1 MTSFDMPGSALPVG
15 PVNDAFEQE
24 ADQVAQRV
32 ASSAAATVPAPF
44 PAAPGGLPNWLRR
57 KVAWPSPDGSVGSSE
72 LPRNGS
78 QAISAD
84 VRERIEPIVGADLGA
99 VRLHSG
105 PEAELAADRIGA
117 RAFSYGPEIW
127 LGHRADPTD
136 MRLMAHEITHVVQ
149 YERGT
154 ETVDVIRRDSNPQSE
169 ATEDWSRFEKA
180 FRDPNLIAHQK
191 ALDELGTLR
200 SPRAFDLIL
209 SRVHDQWDTRHAMDA
224 ALVFFIFY
232 PDVALSRLEDAT
244 SPTGGAATSV
254 LNGLLAY
261 RSMAHGPA
269 VDIAYRKLDTWMAE
283 KDAREA
289 GALTRGL
296 ERRQIRTT
304 VERMRQTI
312 VNSYWIQANKL
323 SGAATFI
330 QEMDR
335 FLANLPTV
343 AEMDIADLHTKV
355 MAAAPV
361 VTRIEARLDELSH
374 RVVTLIVDQHVPPD
388 SDEIKFI
395 EEELIKPYDDALAKG
410 ADFAT
415 IATFV
420 GTAEAAYRD
429 QAGRYQARKIKQL
442 RDGWAKIAPP
452 STPWPVA
459 NTGDLRAGA
468 IAIDST
474 YGAHKNSLQPRIES
488 LFKRHDAGEK
498 LPVADLA
505 EIQRDLMTLQVEQ
518 VAYTDYVGLF
528 LLYEEL
534 TKAEPSG
541 LSSHVTMNFN
551 DIRANA
557 KQYAATIQ
565 RAVLDGNLDAY
576 LKLAGDVDYSLIFTF
591 AKSRAE
597 GIRNQQLALEIGLLA
612 FSFIAGA
619 GLGALA
625 RGGTLLAFGAEAVE
639 AGTIGA
645 RVVAGAEFVA
655 NVAAF
660 TLTSEALHSA
670 TFGTKFDTASLPGK
684 LVENAIMFGAFGAV
698 GRLTGGIGRGAV
710 GPLGEVL
717 GFGARQG
724 VNLAAFAA
732 VGALGERVFR
742 GQFPKDWKSFMVQS
756 VASYA
761 MLAVLGKAMEPFR
774 ARVGAKTLDPVIKQ
788 RQATL
793 GARQEALQQKLLDMT
808 GATSATGE
816 TTVTKAHLEAVRR
829 EIKDLAGDYR
839 KLVDFLKTDGAI
851 TPTDAQQLNEALG
864 AMEKAMTDAVL
875 VAERARIV
883 ALDRIPDLRPT
894 GDGVNYTYQARQR
907 IVSQGRQSSR
917 ISGLENALQ
926 AFGEAGYEVEIN
938 AESGEILVYSPGGF
952 RLGDLVARFTPDI
965 GAIPD
970 AALKPGKAPT
980 TAEAVA
986 QFLRDAGFQEWEIIS
1001 FAGADDH
1008 ALKYL
1013 HAVRVSR
1020 LLEKFTTADLK
1031 ALAHALWESDTVLT
1045 DGMTTQLLKYVEAG
1059 RMEAFLQ
1066 SRETAGES
1074 AASLGLDPNLEDL
1087 GMSVSGRNIRKPKTP
1102 KEPAPDP
1109 LSRIAEL
1116 DAVAALEARFGP
1128 GWQPARRFYAPQAAE
1143 GEQLLSTVPE
1153 AYHPDL
1159 NVAAE
1164 VKRWILLEAG
1174 IDPAHPGGVGTPS
1187 PRTVEAL
1194 ERARGQSAVRRV
1206 NVPTKKNAGPLK
1218 IWMIFDIRAQGVTDV
1233 AATGASLKTLLTKY
1247 MVSYDRLM
1255 LLTQSGLVDVP

>member
-1 MTSFDMPGSALPVG
+1 MTSCDSPGSILSVG
-15 PVNDAFEQE
+15 PANDAFEQE

-32 ASSAAATVPAPF
+32 VSSVAATSAPPPVIPA
-44 PAAPGGLPNWLRR
+44 GVRSRLRR
-57 KVAWPSPDGSVGSSE
+57 KAAGPSPDSSVGASS
-72 LPRNGS
+72 LPRSGGE
-78 QAISAD
+78 AIPAD
-84 VRERIEPIVGADLGA
+84 VRERIEPVVGADLRA
-99 VRLHSG
+99 VQVHSG
-105 PEAELAADRIGA
+105 PEAELVADRIGA

-127 LGHRADPTD
+127 LGHRADSRD

-149 YERGT
+149 HERGAGT
-154 ETVDVIRRDSNPQSE
+154 AGVIRRDSNPQPE
-169 ATEDWSRFEKA
+169 AAEDWSRFENA

-209 SRVHDQWDTRHAMDA
+209 SRIGDRWDTRYAMNA
-224 ALVFFIFY
+224 ALAFFIFY
-232 PDVALSRLEDAT
+232 PDVALSRLEGAT
-244 SPTGGAATSV
+244 SPAGDAAVSV

-261 RSMAHGPA
+261 RAMARGPA
-269 VDIAYRKLDTWMAE
+269 VDIAYRKLDAWMAE

-296 ERRQIRTT
+296 ERRQIHTT

-312 VNSYWIQANKL
+312 ANSYWIQAKKL
-323 SGAATFI
+323 PGAEIFV

-335 FLANLPTV
+335 FLADLPTV
-343 AEMDIADLHTKV
+343 GERDIADLHTKV
-355 MAAAPV
+355 IAADPV

-374 RVVTLIVDQHVPPD
+374 RIVTLIVDQHVSPD

-415 IATFV
+415 IATFAD
-420 GTAEAAYRD
+420 TADTAYRN
-429 QAGRYQARKIKQL
+429 QAVRYQVRKVKQL
-442 RDGWAKIAPP
+442 RETWAKIAPP
-452 STPWPVA
+452 SAGWPVA
-459 NTGDLRAGA
+459 NTGGLRAGA
-468 IAIDST
+468 IAIADK
-474 YGAHKNSLQPRIES
+474 YNAHKNSLQPRIES
-488 LFKRHDAGEK
+488 LFKRHEAGER

-518 VAYTDYVGLF
+518 VAYTDYIGLF

-541 LSSHVTMNFN
+541 LSSYVTMDFN
-551 DIRANA
+551 DIRANS
-557 KQYAATIQ
+557 KRYAATIQ

-576 LKLAGDVDYSLIFTF
+576 IKLADDVDYSLIFEH
-591 AKSRAE
+591 AKIRAN
-597 GIRNQQLALEIGLLA
+597 GIRDQQLALEIGLLA
-612 FSFIAGA
+612 LSFLAGA
-619 GLGALA
+619 GVGALA
-625 RGGTLLAFGAEAVE
+625 RGGALLAFGAEAVE
-639 AGTIGA
+639 VGTIGA

-660 TLTSEALHSA
+660 TLTSEALHSV

-710 GPLGEVL
+710 GPLGQVL
-717 GFGARQG
+717 GFGVRQG
-724 VNLAAFAA
+724 VNLAAFTA
-732 VGALGERVFR
+732 VGALGERVFH
-742 GQFPKDWKSFMVQS
+742 GQFPRDWKSFMVQS
-756 VASYA
+756 VTSYA

-774 ARVGAKTLDPVIKQ
+774 ARVDAKTLDPVVKQ

-793 GARQEALQQKLLDMT
+793 DARQEALRQKLVGLT

-816 TTVTKAHLEAVRR
+816 TTVTKAELEAVRR
-829 EIKDLAGDYR
+829 EIKELTGDYR

-851 TPTDAQQLNEALG
+851 TPTDARQLDEALG
-864 AMEKAMTDAVL
+864 AMEKGMTDAVL
-875 VAERARIV
+875 VAGQARIV
-883 ALDRIPDLRPT
+883 ALDRIPDLRPA

-907 IVSQGRQSSR
+907 VVARGRQTR
-917 ISGLENALQ
+917 GTSGLEKALT
-926 AFGEAGYEVEIN
+926 AFSEAGYEVGIK
-938 AESGEILVYSPGGF
+938 AESGEITVHEPGG
-952 RLGDLVARFTPDI
+952 GELVARFTPDI
-965 GAIPD
+965 GAIPE
-970 AALKPGKAPT
+970 AAVKPGKAPT
-980 TAEAVA
+980 KAEAVA

-1008 ALKYL
+1008 ALTYRN
-1013 HAVRVSR
+1013 AIRVSR

-1059 RMEAFLQ
+1059 RMEVFLQ
-1066 SRETAGES
+1066 SREAAMESEAG
-1074 AASLGLDPNLEDL
+1074 LGLDPNLEGL
-1087 GMSVSGRNIRKPKTP
+1087 GMSVTGKNVRKPRAP

-1109 LSRIAEL
+1109 LWRIAEL
-1116 DAVAALEARFGP
+1116 DAVAALETKFGA
-1128 GWQPARRFYAPQAAE
+1128 GWRPPRRFYAPGAAE

-1153 AYHPDL
+1153 AYHPDS

-1164 VKRWILLEAG
+1164 VKRWDLLEAG
-1174 IDPAHPGGVGTPS
+1174 IDPAHPGSVGTPS

-1206 NVPTKKNAGPLK
+1206 NVPTKKDVGPPK
-1218 IWMIFDIRAQGVTDV
+1218 IWMIFDIRGQGVTDV
-1233 AATGASLKTLLTKY
+1233 VTTGESLKTLLARY